1 MQVPPPGGQLCNQCK
16 WRHLN
21 LQLKQFPQSY
31 LLAATSTD
39 FWELVHFLTSESLTL
54 VLQWNRFNVD
64 HLEESR
70 GCAGATNTRV
80 WLFLKSGAVLCSLL
94 RNNQT
99 LIWEVR
105 AHHEYN
111 STGIRCHGHN
121 WMIHKLASAKASKLL
136 FSYPY
141 FFGLWCF
148 FEASLTTD
156 TYRDQRTARRYL
168 TQF

>member
-64 HLEESR
+64 HLEEIQ
-70 GCAGATNTRV
+70 GWAGVTITDNTNTNTGATTNTRV

-99 LIWEVR
+99 LVWEVS
-105 AHHEYN
+105 AHQEYN

-121 WMIHKLASAKASKLL
+121 WMIHKFASVKASTL
-136 FSYPY
+136 S
-141 FFGLWCF
+141 CF
-148 FEASLTTD
+148 CIHTSLD
-156 TYRDQRTARRYL
+156 YDVSLRQA
-168 TQF
+168 